1 MQCVARRWAGT
12 ATTCER
18 PPNTQVSKELESK
31 LAQMK
36 NERLNQDTILFPT
49 EPKPNDPKSKQVTG
63 K

>member
-36 NERLNQDTILFPT
+36 NERVNQDAILFP
-49 EPKPNDPKSKQVTG
+49 KPSDPKSKQEKG